1 MTPFVLVLLLLG
13 AGQPQQ
19 PPGIVSFNAAVTS
32 AREGRIDE
40 AFKHLEDAVARNIAT
55 PWLIEQEAAFAS
67 LRSDPRYRPLL
78 ERAERRAFP
87 CKFDERYRGLDFW
100 LGDWDVMQAA
110 TGMRIGGNRITIA
123 SGGCAIHEHWTS
135 RNGSVGESLNF
146 FDAAAGVWRQIWVAQ
161 GGNIIR
167 YEGTVKDGAMHYAG
181 DAAGPAGAR
190 SLQRVVLAP
199 QPDGRVRHTVQSSS
213 DDGKTWTVA
222 FDAWYVKRVS
232 AP

>member
-1 MTPFVLVLLLLG
+1 MALVLLLA
-13 AGQPQQ
+13 AGVQAQP
-19 PPGIVSFNAAVTS
+19 PPGIASYNAAVAS

-55 PWLIEQEAAFAS
+55 PWLIEQEAGFAN
-67 LRSDPRYRPLL
+67 LRADARYRPLL
-78 ERAERRAFP
+78 ERAERCAFP
-87 CKFDERYRGLDFW
+87 CKFDERHRSLDFW
-100 LGDWDVMQAA
+100 VGDWDVVQAA
-110 TGMRIGGNRITIA
+110 NGMRIGGNRITIA
-123 SGGCAIHEHWTS
+123 SGGCAIHERWTS

-161 GGNIIR
+161 GGSIIR

-181 DAAGPAGAR
+181 DAIGPGGAR

-213 DDGKTWTVA
+213 DDGRTWTVA
-222 FDAWYVKRVS
+222 FDAWYVKKTQ
-232 AP
+232 